1 MTLVTGII
9 GIAMLATFLGIMLWW
24 VKALPLI
31 IIIVFVFVLM
41 LYDFVHARRRA
52 LSLEYSHC
60 PACDHRKLSLGPPTL
75 YEPRL
80 SRHPRPRSAQE

>member
-9 GIAMLATFLGIMLWW
+9 GIAMLASFLGIMLWW

-41 LYDFVHARRRA
+41 LYDFVQTVRFGDDYGMRGDGR
-52 LSLEYSHC
+52 
-60 PACDHRKLSLGPPTL
+60 
-75 YEPRL
+75 
-80 SRHPRPRSAQE
+80 